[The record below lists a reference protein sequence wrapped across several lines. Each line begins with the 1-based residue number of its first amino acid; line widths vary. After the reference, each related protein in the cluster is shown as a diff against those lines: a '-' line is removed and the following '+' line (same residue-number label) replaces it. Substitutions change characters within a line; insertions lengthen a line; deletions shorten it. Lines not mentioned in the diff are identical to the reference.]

1 MNNEVFSQLM
11 YALTKH
17 AARDSFVDFL
27 ESWGIAEADYY
38 DICGYLAEN
47 YGVRTYV

>member
-1 MNNEVFSQLM
+1 VNKEALSQLM

-27 ESWGIAEADYY
+27 DSWGITWEEYESLRDYLKETY
-38 DICGYLAEN
+38 N
-47 YGVRTYV
+47 VRTYV